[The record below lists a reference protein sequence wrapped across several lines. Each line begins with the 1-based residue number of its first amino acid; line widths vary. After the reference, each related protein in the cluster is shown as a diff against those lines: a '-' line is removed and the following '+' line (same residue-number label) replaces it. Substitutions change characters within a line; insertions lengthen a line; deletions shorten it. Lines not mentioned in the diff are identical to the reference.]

1 MYTANGKART
11 MNGHRISNDESMVNE
26 EVLRRM
32 SAPIALRKK
41 NKRVGSLKDRS
52 MSSIRKCI
60 RAANKP
66 YSFSKPHSLSKPYS
80 ISKASSSLSTATM
93 PQASTS
99 SFSKSRD
106 HITSTVRLNANVN
119 RTEFRVQQWPYA
131 HVAYING
138 LKMVIRRS
146 KRPSN
151 ESFISSHSSSS
162 GKMLK

>member
-1 MYTANGKART
+1 MYTTNGKTKT
-11 MNGHRISNDESMVNE
+11 MNGHRISNGESMVNE
-26 EVLRRM
+26 EVRRRM
-32 SAPIALRKK
+32 SAQIALTKK

-66 YSFSKPHSLSKPYS
+66 YSLSKPYS
-80 ISKASSSLSTATM
+80 ISKASSLSMATM

-99 SFSKSRD
+99 SFSNPCEY
-106 HITSTVRLNANVN
+106 ITSIVRLNANVN

-131 HVAYING
+131 QVAYIS
-138 LKMVIRRS
+138 S

-151 ESFISSHSSSS
+151 DRNESFPSSHSSSS